1 MSPLSIPTFC
11 KISQV
16 VHHLSIACIQQLICT
31 VNWNQRQASI
41 MKVMLRPEEMG
52 KKTHSFRFS
61 KPLGWS
67 VGGAKMLETD
77 YVIISKLAS
86 S

>member
-11 KISQV
+11 KISQA

-31 VNWNQRQASI
+31 VNWSQRQALI

-52 KKTHSFRFS
+52 KKLNLFVFF
-61 KPLGWS
+61 
-67 VGGAKMLETD
+67 GGAKMLETEN
-77 YVIISKLAS
+77 VIISKLAS